1 MDYKK
6 IENIISMI
14 LEHETDVFEKPQKDD
29 WERLEKKF
37 KCFFPEEFK
46 LFMELMSEWSF
57 PGDIYNVSLN
67 NNGNDLIED
76 VYDWEMQS
84 GRWNK
89 NMIPFYGIGNG
100 DYFCLCSKEG
110 KKSKFYY
117 YYEDKNLFEPYNNS
131 FEEWIEQL
139 HDFLG

>member
-14 LEHETDVFEKPQKDD
+14 LEHESDVFEKPQKD
-29 WERLEKKF
+29 
-37 KCFFPEEFK
+37 
-46 LFMELMSEWSF
+46 
-57 PGDIYNVSLN
+57 
-67 NNGNDLIED
+67 
-76 VYDWEMQS
+76 DWEMQS

-110 KKSKFYY
+110 KKSKVYY
-117 YYEDKNLFEPYNNS
+117 YYEDKSLFEPYTDS